1 MNYALIENGVVT
13 NIIWLYPG
21 NADDF
26 PNAVPLG
33 DIPATMGDI
42 YEDGVFYRNGEKV
55 LTPLEQAQAEA
66 ADMRS
71 ALALLGVTEETEAT
85 E

>member
-1 MNYALIENGVVT
+1 MNYALIENGVVV
-13 NIIWLYPG
+13 NIIYLHPM

-33 DIPATMGDI
+33 EIPAGIGDS

-55 LTPLEQAQAEA
+55 LARAAEI
-66 ADMRS
+66 ADMQA
-71 ALALLGVTEETEAT
+71 ALAELGVTINE
-85 E
+85 